1 MKEKF
6 LSIPLP
12 LQKQILLRLGG
23 AGIGV
28 ATFLLVLSYRSD
40 WRLLLPCIALIALCA
55 GSSLSLYDRCIQSK
69 YVAVTGCCVEIERA
83 AWRRRTK
90 AIYLRND
97 QYSIKLAGVRKIK
110 NIIVGDQ
117 LMVYIADN
125 TAVYEVDGC
134 QVICNYLAIEKA
146 LPQRKD

>member
-23 AGIGV
+23 AGIGAV
-28 ATFLLVLSYRSD
+28 TFLLVLSYRSD
-40 WRLLLPCIALIALCA
+40 WRLMLPCAALIVLCV
-55 GSSLSLYDRCIQSK
+55 GSSLSLYDRCIQSR
-69 YVAVTGCCVEIERA
+69 YVAVTGNCVEIEKS
-83 AWRRRTK
+83 AWRRRIK
-90 AIYLRND
+90 AIYLRTD
-97 QYSIKLAGVRKIK
+97 QYSIKLAGARKVK
-110 NIIVGDQ
+110 NLIVGDP
-117 LMVYIADN
+117 LIVYIADN

-146 LPQRKD
+146 LPRRKD

>member
-23 AGIGV
+23 AGIGSV
-28 ATFLLVLSYRSD
+28 TFLLVLSYRSD
-40 WRLLLPCIALIALCA
+40 WRLMLPCIALIVLCV
-55 GSSLSLYDRCIQSK
+55 GSSLSLYDRCIQSR
-69 YVAVTGCCVEIERA
+69 YVAVTGSCVEIEKS

-110 NIIVGDQ
+110 NLVVGDQ
-117 LMVYIADN
+117 LTVYIADN
-125 TAVYEVDGC
+125 TAVYAVDEYH
-134 QVICNYLAIEKA
+134 VICNYLAIEKA
-146 LPQRKD
+146 FPNGKD

>member
-23 AGIGV
+23 AGIGI
-28 ATFLLVLSYRSD
+28 ATLLLVLTYRSD
-40 WRLLLPCIALIALCA
+40 WRLMLPCVALIALCV

-69 YVAVTGCCVEIERA
+69 YVAVTGSCVEIEKA

-97 QYSIKLAGVRKIK
+97 QYSIKLAGIRKVK
-110 NIIVGDQ
+110 NLIVGDQ
-117 LMVYIADN
+117 LIVYIADN
-125 TAVYEVDGC
+125 TTVYEVDGC
-134 QVICNYLAIEKA
+134 HVICNYLAIEKA

>member
-23 AGIGV
+23 SGIGL
-28 ATFLLVLSYRSD
+28 ATLLLVLSHRSD
-40 WRLLLPCIALIALCA
+40 WRLMLPCIALIVLCV
-55 GSSLSLYDRCIQSK
+55 GSTLSLYDRCVQSK
-69 YVAVTGCCVEIERA
+69 YVAVTGDCVEIEKS

-110 NIIVGDQ
+110 NLIVGDQ
-117 LMVYIADN
+117 LTVYIADN
-125 TAVYEVDGC
+125 TAVYEVDGYH
-134 QVICNYLAIEKA
+134 VICNYLAIEKA
-146 LPQRKD
+146 FPLGKD

>member
-6 LSIPLP
+6 LRIPLP

-23 AGIGV
+23 SGIGL
-28 ATFLLVLSYRSD
+28 ATLLLVLSHRSD
-40 WRLLLPCIALIALCA
+40 WRLMLPCIALIVLCV
-55 GSSLSLYDRCIQSK
+55 GSSLSLYDRCIQSR
-69 YVAVTGCCVEIERA
+69 YVAVTGSCVEIEKS

-110 NIIVGDQ
+110 NLVVGDQ
-117 LMVYIADN
+117 LTVYIADN
-125 TAVYEVDGC
+125 TAVYEVDEYHF
-134 QVICNYLAIEKA
+134 ICNYLAIEKA
-146 LPQRKD
+146 FPNGKD

>member
-23 AGIGV
+23 AGIGAV
-28 ATFLLVLSYRSD
+28 TFLLVLSYRSD
-40 WRLLLPCIALIALCA
+40 WRLMLPCAALIVLCV
-55 GSSLSLYDRCIQSK
+55 GSSLSLYDRCIQSR
-69 YVAVTGCCVEIERA
+69 YVAVTGSCVEIEKS

-90 AIYLRND
+90 AIYLRTD

-110 NIIVGDQ
+110 NLVVGDQ
-117 LMVYIADN
+117 LTVYIAEN
-125 TAVYEVDGC
+125 AAVYEVDGC

-146 LPQRKD
+146 FPKGKD